1 MGYPTSGYEGEVTSW
16 DGTVNTHLIGT
27 WLRANN
33 ATLSINGNPA
43 ITTGYAPGLVA
54 TSRIA
59 GLADWTVSMSG
70 IAPKATPALGNLG
83 TVTFTGGYVAQV
95 KSWNYTINSPAQDIT
110 PFSAGSGLFKRY
122 KPGLLTMT
130 GSFVCLVD
138 SATLLKTP
146 TLAGTAAAALVLQS
160 QTSNTVTADAIASAM
175 NVSAPV
181 DGINEVTYSFEV
193 SDNSIVVAGS
203 TNIIPAGTLALP
215 EWDDDGDG
223 VPDRDLTFQ
232 QSSGQVWSGPAFWE
246 SIAVQCAVDGVI
258 TSTIN
263 ARGAGVLTPPA

>member
-1 MGYPTSGYEGEVTSW
+1 MGYPTSGFEGNVTSW

-27 WLRANN
+27 WLRTSN

-43 ITTGYAPGLVA
+43 ITTGYASGLVA

-59 GLADWTVSMSG
+59 GLTDWTVSISG

-83 TVTFTGGYVAQV
+83 TVTFSGGYVAQV
-95 KSWNYTINSPAQDIT
+95 KSWTYTLSSPAQDIT
-110 PFSAGSGLFKRY
+110 PFAAGSGLYKRF
-122 KPGLLTMT
+122 KPGLLTVT
-130 GSFVCLVD
+130 GSYVCLVD
-138 SATLLKTP
+138 SVTLLKTS

-181 DGINEVTYSFEV
+181 DGLNEVAYSFEV

-215 EWDDDGDG
+215 EWDSNGDG
-223 VPDRDLTFQ
+223 TPDRVLTFQ

-246 SIAVQCAVDGVI
+246 SITVQCAVDGVI
-258 TSTIN
+258 TSTIT
-263 ARGAGVLTPPA
+263 ARGADILTAPA